1 MEKERELEELLVL
14 AKQGDQEAQLAIVTA
29 FRPLVRKLAA
39 QERDFSRR
47 PDLASQL
54 VLGLLEA
61 IRKYPGEDA
70 KRFPGFA
77 KTHLRHLLSH
87 YIRKEARQ
95 KRIQEKVQVMEGGR
109 SSYQEDF
116 LRGIQAEEICRAI
129 QQLTP
134 KERLLVRQAAIQKI
148 PWKKLQ
154 EAYRCPLSTLYG
166 RYRKALGKVKE
177 EWKK

>member
-14 AKQGDQEAQLAIVTA
+14 AKQGNQEAQLAIVTA

-39 QERDFSRR
+39 QERDYSRR
-47 PDLASQL
+47 TDLASQL

-70 KRFPGFA
+70 KRFSGYV
-77 KTHLRHLLSH
+77 KTHLTYLLSH

-116 LRGIQAEEICRAI
+116 LRGIQAEEIRRAFR
-129 QQLTP
+129 QLTP
-134 KERLLVRQAAIQKI
+134 KERFLVRQAAIQQI

-154 EAYRCPLSTLYG
+154 EIHQCPLSTLYG
-166 RYRKALGKVKE
+166 RYRKALEKMKRGE
-177 EWKK
+177 